1 MHQLE
6 GWKQM
11 SIIQP
16 VRRWLI
22 AAFALSTL
30 AMLHVAPASAADIL
44 YSDNFS
50 GSSGSN
56 LAGTTPDVTVGT
68 NTWQGNT
75 GYKADG
81 SINDITGGIW
91 LPFTATPGFV
101 YTLSAT
107 FFTANNSGDWL
118 GAGFS
123 GGSTTATTRFAENS
137 GRGWV
142 IVKNDRDVYQR
153 FIGPG
158 ATGNAEAAIVD
169 PAGRTSILNISL
181 NATDSNPA
189 NWTFSS
195 TLRVNTTNYTVLTNF
210 PASVTSASQFTA
222 IGLSSQSGIGRYTDF
237 SLTATPEPST
247 YALGA
252 ISVFVFAA
260 FSRMR
265 RKSGNRP
272 VPNESH

>member
-1 MHQLE
+1 MMHQLE
-6 GWKQM
+6 SWKPK
-11 SIIQP
+11 SIKQP
-16 VRRWLI
+16 VRCWLI
-22 AAFALSTL
+22 AAFVMSALATL
-30 AMLHVAPASAADIL
+30 RMSPACASEVL

-56 LAGTTPDVTVGT
+56 LAGTTPDVTVST

-81 SINDITGGIW
+81 SIDNITGGIY

-101 YTLSAT
+101 YTLSVT
-107 FFTANNSGDWL
+107 FFTASGSGDWL

-123 GGSTTATTRFAENS
+123 GGSPTATNRLPDNQ

-158 ATGNAEAAIVD
+158 AAGSGEASIIN
-169 PAGRTSILNISL
+169 PGGQTSILNISL
-181 NATDSNPA
+181 NATDPSPS

-195 TLRVNTTNYTVLTNF
+195 TLRVNNTNYTVWTNS
-210 PASVTSASQFTA
+210 PANVTSANQFTA
-222 IGLSSQSGIGRYTDF
+222 IGLSSQSGTGRFTDL
-237 SLTATPEPST
+237 SLIATPEPST

-252 ISVFVFAA
+252 VSAVVFAA

-272 VPNESH
+272 VSN